1 MIYTMLI
8 FILKEEKKLIKL
20 RNLFILLK
28 LGFVFT
34 KTHKIKILKLLLL
47 FIVFIAF
54 GRKGIKTDDQN
65 KTSDSSFF
73 QQSEGI
79 SMYPT
84 TSKIFD
90 NLISIT
96 PENKDLI
103 IKQFS

>member
-1 MIYTMLI
+1 MIYNMLI
-8 FILKEEKKLIKL
+8 FILKEKKLIKL

-28 LGFVFT
+28 FKFIFT
-34 KTHKIKILKLLLL
+34 KTQNIKLFLL

-54 GRKGIKTDDQN
+54 GCKGRKTDDQN

-84 TSKIFD
+84 TSKISE